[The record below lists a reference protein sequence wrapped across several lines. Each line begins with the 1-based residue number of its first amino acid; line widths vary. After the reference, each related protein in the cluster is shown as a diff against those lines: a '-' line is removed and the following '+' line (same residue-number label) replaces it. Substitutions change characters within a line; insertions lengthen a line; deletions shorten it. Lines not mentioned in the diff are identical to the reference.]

1 MQTLNNTITSQNAAK
16 SKNPNIPAAILSGM
30 MFLIPALGVP
40 SELMLQDTL
49 KSAIAAFG
57 VLSCALVFFWQRR
70 QQNTSLQF
78 HGVVWLPILLMV
90 YALGS
95 MIWSHTYLAAV
106 EAIRWFLFSLI
117 LWLSLNIFTK
127 ENISTLIWGIHGGAV
142 VASTWAAL
150 QFWFDFSLFPQFA
163 PPSSTFI
170 NANFFSEY
178 LICTIP
184 FSVWALITMR
194 QSYWVGLISLSI
206 SLNIVAIMMTGTRS
220 ALFSLL
226 IITPILILILVRYH
240 QQLTFSAW
248 SKTTKTIT
256 VLLIVAGIASMGSI
270 QSSDDGKHP
279 SAIQVSLLRSASIA
293 LPTEYTKG
301 SVSIRAEMWKS
312 TARMISTNTLFGV
325 GAGSWEAQ
333 IPLYQPNNEVTE
345 KDFYPHNEYLQ
356 LISEYGLPVGGL
368 FLAILLAYLL
378 KTSETTWKSKQ
389 EITLQEA
396 PLRAFTLT
404 SLLALFLISGVG
416 FPWHLTSTN
425 AIFAICLGLL
435 VGSDSRLNIQ
445 ERFFTANLVWHSKLS
460 KLAFIFLI
468 FATLLTGYIATQ
480 AARAE
485 YKIVQAIQF
494 GNSAK
499 KLQAIGQQLSTER
512 KAILIS
518 NMRDAIK
525 INPHYRKIS
534 TIVAEQLA
542 ASGDWENAVW
552 IWESAA
558 ASRPNVPGLWGSIA
572 QAYTQLGQYTKAL
585 DAARTALRLNRYTP
599 GMRALEINL
608 LAKLEKNEQAIQL
621 LTNYF
626 DQSNYDY
633 SLTQSGYLL
642 GLKTKNF
649 PLAIRA
655 LELRNKTWPKQAA
668 DGYFRLG
675 NIYAEMQ
682 DDTKALESFRL
693 GLRLVPSEEKDNF
706 KNQVPERY
714 RDQL

>member
-1 MQTLNNTITSQNAAK
+1 MQTLNNTITSQDAAK

-49 KSAIAAFG
+49 KSAVAAFG
-57 VLSCALVFFWQRR
+57 ILTCALVFFWQKR

-117 LWLSLNIFTK
+117 VWLSLNIFTK
-127 ENISTLIWGIHGGAV
+127 ENIPTLIWGIHGGAV
-142 VASTWAAL
+142 VASIWAAL
-150 QFWFDFSLFPQFA
+150 QFWFDLSLFPQYVSPA
-163 PPSSTFI
+163 STFV
-170 NANFFSEY
+170 NRNFFAEY
-178 LICTIP
+178 IACTIP
-184 FSVWALITMR
+184 FSVWVLASMR
-194 QSYWVGLISLSI
+194 QSYWLGLASLSI
-206 SLNIVAIMMTGTRS
+206 SLNIVTIMMSSTRS
-220 ALFSLL
+220 ALFSILVM
-226 IITPILILILVRYH
+226 IPILVLILYKYR
-240 QQLTFSAW
+240 QQLIFAAW
-248 SKTTKTIT
+248 NKTTKIT
-256 VLLIVAGIASMGSI
+256 VALLIMTSIAIMGSI
-270 QSSDDGKHP
+270 KSGNDSKHT
-279 SAIQVSLLRSASIA
+279 SAIQISLSRTASVT
-293 LPTEYTKG
+293 LPSEYTEG
-301 SVSIRAEMWKS
+301 SVSVRTDMWKS
-312 TARMISTNTLFGV
+312 TLKMISANKLFGA
-325 GAGSWEAQ
+325 GAGAWEVQ
-333 IPLYQPNNEVTE
+333 LPLYQPRNETEE

-356 LISEYGLPVGGL
+356 LISEYGLPAGGL
-368 FLAILLAYLL
+368 FLAVLFAYLL
-378 KTSETTWKSKQ
+378 KIFETTWKSK
-389 EITLQEA
+389 EETALQEV

-404 SLLALFLISGVG
+404 SLFALFLVSSVG
-416 FPWHLTSTN
+416 FSWHLTSTCV
-425 AIFAICLGLL
+425 IFSVCLGLL
-435 VGSDSRLNIQ
+435 AGSDARLNI
-445 ERFFTANLVWHSKLS
+445 RRKFYITNLYWKPHFLN
-460 KLAFIFLI
+460 AMIIFLTGTI
-468 FATLLTGYIATQ
+468 LLAGYITAQ
-480 AARAE
+480 AAQAE
-485 YKIVQAIQF
+485 YKIVQSIQF

-499 KLQAIGQQLSTER
+499 KLQAIGQALSTER
-512 KAILIS
+512 KSLLIS
-518 NMRDAIK
+518 NMHDAIK
-525 INPHYRKIS
+525 INPHYRKLS

-542 ASGDWENAVW
+542 ANGDWGNAVW
-552 IWESAA
+552 IWESVAS
-558 ASRPNVPGLWGSIA
+558 SRPYVPLIWANIA
-572 QAYTQLGQYTKAL
+572 QAYTQLGQYSKAL
-585 DAARTALRLNRYTP
+585 DATRTALRLNKYTP

-608 LAKLEKNEQAIQL
+608 LGKLEKNEQAIQL

-642 GLKTKNF
+642 GLKTKDF

-706 KNQVPERY
+706 KNQVPEPY